1 LCLAESRE
9 RDKVFTH
16 LFHQENAVVATFRIV
31 LGTLA
36 FVALT
41 LLPGMANAQQ
51 PLRGSTYGL
60 KSDGSAFWPMRSNAR
75 RVEAARNYAY
85 EFQTYVEH
93 VQKPDPSVVKDVKTE
108 LGRYLEEG
116 QKHLAAMKKEY
127 AEDKATL
134 AAIEN
139 IEKGLTS
146 AIEHNKAMIT
156 CCENQKFDKVATM
169 ACCTDLVKQ
178 LEKVHADHVALM
190 DKLAAAPAKK

>member
-1 LCLAESRE
+1 M
-9 RDKVFTH
+9 
-16 LFHQENAVVATFRIV
+16 NAASRIV

-36 FVALT
+36 LVALM

-75 RVEAARNYAY
+75 RIEAARNYAY

-93 VQKPDPSVVKDVKTE
+93 AQKPDPSIVKDVKLE

-116 QKHLAAMKKEY
+116 QKHLAVMKKEY
-127 AEDKATL
+127 AEDKATVG
-134 AAIEN
+134 AIEN
-139 IEKGLTS
+139 IEKSLTA
-146 AIEHNKAMIT
+146 AIEHNKAMVT
-156 CCENQKFDKVATM
+156 CCENQKFDKIATM
-169 ACCTDLVKQ
+169 TCCTDLVKQ
-178 LEKVHADHVALM
+178 LEKVHAEHIALM